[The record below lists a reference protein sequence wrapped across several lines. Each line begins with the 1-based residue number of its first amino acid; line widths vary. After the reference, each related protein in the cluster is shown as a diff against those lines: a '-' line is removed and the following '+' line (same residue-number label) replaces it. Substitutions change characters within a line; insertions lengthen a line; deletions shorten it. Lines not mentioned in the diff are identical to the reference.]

1 MVGMG
6 SKWNGVKQWRM
17 KTRKNNDVLEWRGS
31 IFIFAFGS
39 RYVYVPCMVDSPWD

>member
-1 MVGMG
+1 MG

-31 IFIFAFGS
+31 IFIFTFRHKGA
-39 RYVYVPCMVDSPWD
+39 